1 MKRALWQ
8 VGLVALVSAAGCK
21 KETVATHVTT
31 TQGPGALPADHPPVD
46 LPAVSRTPR
55 RLSVDQLIASID
67 VVANKDPSTP
77 TVTWNQDKDTI
88 KRTLGKPDYILIT
101 DEDLSPSTLYMKF
114 MDDLAHDVCN
124 KMIAQPA
131 ASQVLMANVTK
142 TDTLVNNPA
151 KVKQNLRDLY
161 LRFFGRK
168 VQPTDETTIAPMLK
182 VFDQVVQV
190 EANDSTLPSSSTPA
204 TEGWRAVC
212 VASFT
217 SPDFHLY

>member
-8 VGLVALVSAAGCK
+8 VSLVALVSVAGCK
-21 KETVATHVTT
+21 KETTATQATESP
-31 TQGPGALPADHPPVD
+31 GPGGLPSDHPTLD

-67 VVANKDPSTP
+67 VVANKHPDAPK
-77 TVTWNQDKDTI
+77 VTWNQDKDAI

-124 KMIAQPA
+124 KMLLQTGDE
-131 ASQVLMANVTK
+131 QVLMGEGLTK

-168 VQPTDETTIAPMLK
+168 VQPTDETTIAPLLK

-190 EANDSTLPSSSTPA
+190 ESNDSTLPSSSTPA
-204 TEGWRAVC
+204 IEG
-212 VASFT
+212 
-217 SPDFHLY
+217 